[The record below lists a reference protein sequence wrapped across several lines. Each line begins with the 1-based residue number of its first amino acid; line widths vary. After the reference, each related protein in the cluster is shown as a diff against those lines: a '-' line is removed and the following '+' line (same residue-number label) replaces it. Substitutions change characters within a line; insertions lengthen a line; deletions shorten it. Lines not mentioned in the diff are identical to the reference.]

1 MPILIMGLI
10 ALLVF
15 VTIVALVCSAGMAE
29 RHEHEEAEAHGP
41 TPMAPPPGEVP
52 AHKTKTAA

>member
-1 MPILIMGLI
+1 MPILILGLI

-29 RHEHEEAEAHGP
+29 RHEHEETDAPAP
-41 TPMAPPPGEVP
+41 TKPAPEP
-52 AHKTKTAA
+52 KSKIAA

>member
-15 VTIVALVCSAGMAE
+15 VSIVVLVCSAGVAE
-29 RHEHEEAEAHGP
+29 RHEREESEAPTATPPAAP
-41 TPMAPPPGEVP
+41 TPEQ
-52 AHKTKTAA
+52 KIQKAA

>member
-15 VTIVALVCSAGMAE
+15 ITIVALVCSAGMAE
-29 RHEHEEAEAHGP
+29 RHEREEAEAHGP
-41 TPMAPPPGEVP
+41 VPLAPEEPQHRP
-52 AHKTKTAA
+52 KTAA

>member
-15 VTIVALVCSAGMAE
+15 VTIVVLICSAGMAE
-29 RHEHEEAEAHGP
+29 RHEREETETHGP
-41 TPMAPPPGEVP
+41 APSAAPE
-52 AHKTKTAA
+52 HKTRAA

>member
-15 VTIVALVCSAGMAE
+15 VTIVALICSAGMAE
-29 RHEHEEAEAHGP
+29 RHEREDAQAHGSP
-41 TPMAPPPGEVP
+41 SADSE
-52 AHKTKTAA
+52 HKPKAA

>member
-15 VTIVALVCSAGMAE
+15 VTIVALICSAGMAE
-29 RHEHEEAEAHGP
+29 RHEREEAETHSP
-41 TPMAPPPGEVP
+41 TPSTAPE
-52 AHKTKTAA
+52 HKTKAA

>member
-29 RHEHEEAEAHGP
+29 RHEHEETAARGP
-41 TPMAPPPGEVP
+41 TPMPPPEQ
-52 AHKTKTAA
+52 ASEHKTKTAA

>member
-15 VTIVALVCSAGMAE
+15 VTIVALICSAGLAE
-29 RHEHEEAEAHGP
+29 RHEREETEAH
-41 TPMAPPPGEVP
+41 APAPSADQG
-52 AHKTKTAA
+52 HKPKAA

>member
-29 RHEHEEAEAHGP
+29 RHEHEEAAAP
-41 TPMAPPPGEVP
+41 RPAPMPPPQQAPE
-52 AHKTKTAA
+52 HKTKTAA

>member
-15 VTIVALVCSAGMAE
+15 VTIVVLICSAGMAE
-29 RHEHEEAEAHGP
+29 RHEREEEETHGP
-41 TPMAPPPGEVP
+41 LPMVPPPDEAQAG
-52 AHKTKTAA
+52 KTKTAA

>member
-15 VTIVALVCSAGMAE
+15 ITIVALVCSAGMAE
-29 RHEHEEAEAHGP
+29 RRDRQDAEAHAP
-41 TPMAPPPGEVP
+41 TPMAPPPAEAPERKGR
-52 AHKTKTAA
+52 HAA